1 MQMRIHK
8 KEYRY
13 DNSEIEVNNGRLV
26 WKQNEQ
32 NCLTL

>member
-8 KEYRY
+8 KNID
-13 DNSEIEVNNGRLV
+13 DNSEIEINNGRLV
-26 WKQNEQ
+26 WKQTN